1 MSIQRSVQQQNASVE
16 AGIRAAAEK
25 FSRGPAEF
33 AWLHAILRANRLDAD
48 SGLLV
53 RLTEIPDQGGQLVAG
68 LWLTSGRRFIEF
80 QVSLARASGELQVV
94 ERFLDVTSSM
104 AVESGQRGTGKSFG
118 SIALKVLAEAQD
130 G

>member
-1 MSIQRSVQQQNASVE
+1 MQRSVQQQNASVE

-25 FSRGPAEF
+25 FSQGAAGF
-33 AWLHAILRANRLDAD
+33 AWLHAILRANRMDAD

-68 LWLTSGRRFIEF
+68 LWLTSARRFIEF
-80 QVSLARASGELQVV
+80 QVSLSRESGELQEV

-104 AVESGQRGTGKSFG
+104 AVESGQRGTGQSFG
-118 SIALKVLAEAQD
+118 FLALKVLAEAHD